1 MNRTSISKSLFI
13 ALTFVCLSSVFITE
27 SHAAARIVVINA
39 DAAGEGFNDPT
50 PAQPVGNN
58 FGTTIGAQRLI
69 AFQFAADIWGA
80 TLDSV
85 SEIRINANFDPLSC
99 TANSGVLGS
108 AGTARI
114 LRNFS
119 GTEYGDT
126 WYHSA
131 LADKRAGRDLST
143 ANADINARFNSNLG
157 SAGCLENSSWYY
169 GLDTSQAQNQTNLV
183 VVALHEFAHGLGFSS
198 FVSSSTG
205 MQAQDGNGVGGR
217 DIFSHYTFDTTTGKL
232 WIDMTDEERRVSALN
247 TRRLVWNGRNVTS
260 TLPGVLSLGTPLL
273 TVNAPSSIAKTYTVG
288 TAAFGTQLAT
298 PGITANI
305 VAASDGDAT
314 PTDVCAPVTNGAQ
327 INGNIALIDRGNCN
341 FTVKVKNA
349 QNAGA
354 IGVIVVDNVA
364 GSPPPGLG
372 GDDATITIPAVRIA
386 LADGD
391 AIKGQLG
398 GNLVNGTLGV
408 DPSVY
413 AGADSQARAFLF
425 TPDPVQSGSSI
436 SHWDTSATPN
446 QLMEP
451 SINDDLSHRLAPPTD
466 LTLPF
471 MRDVGWFVDAN
482 GDSLPDGEDV
492 LNQQFKITAK
502 RLTRDAATGE
512 YVTFVT
518 IGNTGTSIANN
529 VRLTTARLGTTPAI
543 ALPLSYGKIAPGTAV
558 TRPVRFPASAA
569 TGGARTSLRF
579 AGTHTTTPLGGAF
592 GNTPNRDF
600 RGVPR

>member
-1 MNRTSISKSLFI
+1 MNAKFTNRNFIPKSLFVTLAFI
-13 ALTFVCLSSVFITE
+13 CLLSMPITDAY
-27 SHAAARIVVINA
+27 AAARIVVVNA

-58 FGTTIGAQRLI
+58 FGTTIGQQRLI

-85 SEIRINANFDPLSC
+85 AEIRINANFDPLTC

-108 AGTARI
+108 AGAARSF
-114 LRNFS
+114 RNFP

-126 WYHSA
+126 SYHSA
-131 LADKRAGRDLST
+131 LADKRAGRDLSPG
-143 ANADINARFNSNLG
+143 NADINATFNSSLG
-157 SAGCLENSSWYY
+157 TTNCLTNSSWYY
-169 GLDTSQAQNQTNLV
+169 GLDTNQSPNQTNLV

-198 FVSSSTG
+198 FVNSS
-205 MQAQDGNGVGGR
+205 NGVGAR

-232 WIDMTDEERRVSALN
+232 WIDMTNAERQASASN
-247 TRRLVWNGRNVTS
+247 TRRLIWNGRNVTAA
-260 TLPGVLSLGTPLL
+260 LPGVLRLGTPLL
-273 TVNAPSSIAKTYTVG
+273 TINAPSSVAKTYAVG
-288 TAAFGTQLAT
+288 TAQFGAQLAT
-298 PGITANI
+298 PGVTANI
-305 VAASDGDAT
+305 VAATDGDAT
-314 PTDVCAPVTNGAQ
+314 PTDVCAPITNPVE

-354 IGVIVVDNVA
+354 VGVIIVDNVA
-364 GSPPPGLG
+364 ENPPPGLG
-372 GDDATITIPAVRIA
+372 GDDATISIPAVRIA
-386 LADGD
+386 LVDGNT
-391 AIKGQLG
+391 IKGSLG

-408 DPSVY
+408 DPNIY

-425 TPDPVQSGSSI
+425 TPDPVQSGSSV
-436 SHWDTSATPN
+436 SHWDTSALPN

-451 SINDDLSHRLAPPTD
+451 SINGDLTHQLTPPND

-471 MRDVGWFVDAN
+471 MRDIGWFIDAN

-512 YVTFVT
+512 YITFVT
-518 IGNTGTSIANN
+518 ITNTGTSVANN
-529 VRLTTARLGTTPAI
+529 VQLTTARLGTTSAVT
-543 ALPLSYGKIAPGTAV
+543 LPQSYGKLAPGATA
-558 TRPVRFPASAA
+558 TRLIRFPASAA
-569 TGGARTSLRF
+569 TGGTRTALRF
-579 AGTHTTTPLGGAF
+579 AGTHTTTPIGGTF

-600 RGVPR
+600 RGAPR